1 MHQKQ
6 WHNKTENSFSQDSS
20 GLLKLFVYGTLKRGY
35 QNYEKF
41 CQGVLNVESSVVSG
55 RLYQLTSGIPMLLI
69 PPGSIL
75 ASGSDD
81 PLADVALQNR
91 YSDRTPSINTD
102 LHTDKSGGW
111 NWVQG
116 EILIFDDPA
125 IRLPA
130 IDTLERFKPGGPS
143 HYQRVLVPVM
153 TDPGKHIT
161 AWLYIAANQI
171 QRSAK
176 WLSAGIWP
184 A

>member
-1 MHQKQ
+1 MHKKQ
-6 WHNKTENSFSQDSS
+6 LPNETANSFLQDSS
-20 GLLKLFVYGTLKRGY
+20 GLSKLFVYGTLKRGY

-41 CQGVLNVESSVVSG
+41 CQGVLSVESGAVPG
-55 RLYQLTSGIPMLLI
+55 RLYELTTGIPMLLI
-69 PPGSIL
+69 PPENIL

-91 YSDRTPSINTD
+91 YSDRTPFITAELQAD
-102 LHTDKSGGW
+102 DTERW

-116 EILIFDDPA
+116 EILSFNDPA

-130 IDTLERFKPGGPS
+130 IDALEGFKQDGPS
-143 HYQRVLVPVM
+143 HYQRVLAPVRAGS
-153 TDPGKHIT
+153 GKNIIV
-161 AWLYIAANQI
+161 WLYIAANQI

-176 WLSAGIWP
+176 WLSGGIWP